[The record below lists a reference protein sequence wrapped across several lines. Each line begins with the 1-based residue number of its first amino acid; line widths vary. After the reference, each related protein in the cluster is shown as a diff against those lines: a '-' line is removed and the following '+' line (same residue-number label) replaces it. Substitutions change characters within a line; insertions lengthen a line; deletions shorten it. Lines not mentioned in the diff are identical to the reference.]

1 MRRRT
6 LRPASQQALTAVTLV
21 LAFVVWVCWEVGRL
35 PWLKV
40 LALAASTT
48 TLLLFAAGWLNQE

>member
-1 MRRRT
+1 MRRT
-6 LRPASQQALTAVTLV
+6 LRPSSQQTLVAVTFV

-35 PWLKV
+35 PWLRV

-48 TLLLFAAGWLNQE
+48 TLLLFAAGWLNSEG